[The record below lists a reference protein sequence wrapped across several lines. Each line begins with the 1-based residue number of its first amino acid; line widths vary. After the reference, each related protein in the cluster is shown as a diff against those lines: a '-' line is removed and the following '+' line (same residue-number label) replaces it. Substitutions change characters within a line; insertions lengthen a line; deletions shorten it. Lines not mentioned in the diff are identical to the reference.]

1 MSEALTLLEPK
12 LGSLSHIVDCPAQ
25 TRSWSNAE
33 HLRLIHVW
41 NPICQLHQS
50 SEKWHDCLRTR
61 KI

>member
-12 LGSLSHIVDCPAQ
+12 LGSLSQIVDCPAQ

-50 SEKWHDCLRTR
+50 SEKWHD
-61 KI
+61 